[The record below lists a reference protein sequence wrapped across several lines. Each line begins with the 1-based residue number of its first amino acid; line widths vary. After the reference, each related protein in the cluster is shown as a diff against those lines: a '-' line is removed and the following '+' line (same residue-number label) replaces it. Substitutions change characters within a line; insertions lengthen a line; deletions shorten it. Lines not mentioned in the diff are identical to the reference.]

1 MLDAA
6 AADYRL
12 ILDNQGVDPI
22 APVYSLSHLR
32 LARVLV
38 SQNKTSAAQAEY
50 QAFFEAWKNADS
62 DIPLLIQ
69 AKQEY
74 TKLSADHPQIKN

>member
-1 MLDAA
+1 MLEAA

-22 APVYSLSHLR
+22 APLYSLSHLR

-38 SQNKTSAAQAEY
+38 QEKQIEAARIEYKTFLDAWRKADADLPLPNQAR
-50 QAFFEAWKNADS
+50 
-62 DIPLLIQ
+62 
-69 AKQEY
+69 QEY
-74 TKLSADHPQIKN
+74 VKLSGKR